1 MLQRAFN
8 NYALQY
14 DEHFTNSL
22 IGKVQRKQVYNHL
35 KTLHFFLD
43 KKVLEINCGTG
54 EDVLF
59 YSHYKTRVTA
69 TDISEQMIEVAKEKN
84 RNNNASFICSAIQNL
99 KHKVY
104 DSDFDV
110 IFSNFGGL
118 NCLNETDLKQFVK
131 DSADL
136 TSNQADLVF
145 VIMGTNC
152 TIEKLYFLLKGN
164 KEKAYRRQQ
173 KNGVET
179 NINNQ
184 LFLTYYFT
192 PKQIKEIFKS
202 HYTVQ
207 KVKPIG
213 LFIPPSYLEPF
224 IKKHKVLFK
233 ILVTLDTI
241 FSRFSVLSNNADH
254 YMIHLK
260 KIRKFS

>member
-1 MLQRAFN
+1 MLQEAFN

-22 IGKVQRKQVYNHL
+22 IGKAQRKQVYEYL
-35 KTLHFFLD
+35 KALHFFLD
-43 KKVLEINCGTG
+43 KKVLEVNCGTG

-59 YSHYKTRVTA
+59 YSHHKTRVTA
-69 TDISEQMIEVAKEKN
+69 IDISEQMITIAKEKN
-84 RNNNASFICSAIQNL
+84 KHNNASFICSAIQNL

-104 DSDFDV
+104 ETDFDI

-118 NCLNETDLKQFVK
+118 NCLNETDLKQFAK

-136 TSNQADLVF
+136 TSQQADLVF

-152 TIEKLYFLLKGN
+152 IIEKLYFLLKGN
-164 KEKAYRRQQ
+164 KEKAYRR
-173 KNGVET
+173 KHILGAET

-184 LFLTYYFT
+184 VFTTYYYT
-192 PKQIKEIFKS
+192 PKQIEKIFKS

-207 KVKPIG
+207 NVKPIG

-224 IKKHKVLFK
+224 IKKHPLLFK
-233 ILVTLDTI
+233 IIIMLDNV
-241 FSRFSVLSNNADH
+241 FARFSILSNNADH
-254 YMIHLK
+254 YIIHLK
-260 KIRKFS
+260 KIA